1 MSKLLKGI
9 GMLNE
14 IHELI
19 NYFRVKKILLV
30 TGKSSYIL
38 SGARKIIDENLSSK
52 VLIHFNDFEIN
63 PKLDDAIKGAKLARE
78 NNIDLILSIGG
89 GSVLDMSKLIKAFIN
104 NQSKEA
110 MILEGNEEVSDC
122 NIPIIAVPT
131 TAGSGSEATHFAVV
145 YRDDKKYSVADKS
158 LKPDAVVLDGSLV
171 KSATKYQR
179 ACYALDA
186 LSQSIE
192 SAWAVSSSK
201 DSIKISLKAIE
212 MCRMH
217 IKNYVNACSD
227 FDSQKML
234 EASNLAGEAI
244 NITKTTAAHA
254 WSYGFT
260 SNHNIPHGHAVWL
273 TLPKIFQL
281 HLNGKDNSMNDA
293 RGPDH
298 LKKISSKIE
307 KILNLKSENNDISI
321 QLEEFLNSINIFIN
335 LNDDIGLNFQQREK
349 LSTMVNV
356 QRMLNNPIS
365 FHKEQIDYIFNL

>member
-19 NYFRVKKILLV
+19 NYFRFKKILLV

-281 HLNGKDNSMNDA
+281 HLNGKDNSMNDDI
-293 RGPDH
+293 GPDH

-321 QLEEFLNSINIFIN
+321 LLEEFLNSINIFIN